1 MGSKYTIKVLANG
14 EVVKFL
20 PITTRHNERTGE
32 TYAVNENNGQT
43 YTLAEIEV
51 MANNGDAAAQC
62 TMGDNY
68 NSDYINDFPK
78 ALKWYEKSAEQKHAK
93 ALWHLGTF
101 YVMGVERKGF
111 SIKKDLDKAIKYFE
125 QSADEGYLES
135 MITLGQ
141 IYTAFTSDFER
152 AVHWL
157 EKAVG
162 YGYQEAH
169 EFLEMAKTLL
179 KAQKSGMEVPMAN
192 TEKYEGLDPEKM
204 NCKK

>member
-1 MGSKYTIKVLANG
+1 MGSKYTAKILANG
-14 EVVKFL
+14 EVVKML

-32 TYAVNENNGQT
+32 TYAVDENNGQT
-43 YTLAEIEV
+43 YTLAELE
-51 MANNGDAAAQC
+51 ALASSGDAAAQC

-78 ALKWYEKSAEQKHAK
+78 ALKWYEKSAEQLHAK

-101 YVMGVERKGF
+101 YVMGVERSNI
-111 SIKKDLDKAIKYFE
+111 SIKQDLDKAIKYFE
-125 QSADEGYLES
+125 QSAKEGYLES
-135 MITLGQ
+135 MLTLGQ
-141 IYTAFTSDFER
+141 IYTALTSDFER

-162 YGYQEAH
+162 YDYQEAN

-179 KAQKSGMEVPMAN
+179 KAQKSGMDVPTAD
-192 TEKYEGLDPEKM
+192 TGKYEGLNPGKM
-204 NCKK
+204 KYK